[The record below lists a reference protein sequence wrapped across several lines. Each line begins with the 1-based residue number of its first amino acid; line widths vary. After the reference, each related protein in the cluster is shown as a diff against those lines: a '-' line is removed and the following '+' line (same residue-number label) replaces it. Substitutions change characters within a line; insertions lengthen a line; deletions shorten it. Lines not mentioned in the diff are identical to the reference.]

1 MALRAS
7 ARKILLRLFIGLAV
21 AYLLFAGYILWAM
34 RQPPET
40 FGRVMSKM
48 PDAAYLILPFET
60 LWTHARAGR
69 LQRGDPAP
77 DFSLLK
83 LDKSDKVQ
91 LSALSSRQ
99 PVVLVFGSYT

>member
-48 PDAAYLILPFET
+48 PDAAYLICRLRPCG
-60 LWTHARAGR
+60 LMPGR
-69 LQRGDPAP
+69 DDCKEAIPRRISPC
-77 DFSLLK
+77 
-83 LDKSDKVQ
+83 
-91 LSALSSRQ
+91 
-99 PVVLVFGSYT
+99 